1 MTREIP
7 LPNRAGLR
15 LSGITGRM
23 DMMSDRDLWFL
34 LTQTG
39 LRPQDAIERRDE
51 KIERI
56 FAEIAQEL
64 GIDELDSPGP
74 DKPEAGTVIYDKFSG
89 RGE

>member
-1 MTREIP
+1 
-7 LPNRAGLR
+7 
-15 LSGITGRM
+15 
-23 DMMSDRDLWFL
+23 MSDRDLWFL
-34 LTQTG
+34 LSQSG
-39 LRPQDAIERRDE
+39 LPSDDGSDRRDE

-74 DKPEAGTVIYDKFSG
+74 DKPEHGTVIYDKFSG